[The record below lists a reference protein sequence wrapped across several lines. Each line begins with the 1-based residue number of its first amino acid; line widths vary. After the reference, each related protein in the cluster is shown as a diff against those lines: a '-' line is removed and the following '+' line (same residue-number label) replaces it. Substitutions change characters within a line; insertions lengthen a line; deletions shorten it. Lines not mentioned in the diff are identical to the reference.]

1 MLFGLLAQ
9 QMSLVTRDQLL
20 EATNLW
26 IEDPSRPMGALM
38 QELGHIGPDEAALLL
53 EAVEMHKSPTGSDT
67 AMERATS
74 VDADVREALLSLR
87 PPVEIRQ
94 WLIRL
99 NERRVSRPAPP
110 KAAPRGERYELGPE
124 IARGGLGQ
132 VLEARDRDL
141 ERDVAVKLVLDD
153 VAPEAAARFAREA
166 KLTARLDHPAV
177 VPIHDFGT
185 IPGVDGKPKLFL
197 CMKRI
202 RGRDL
207 SVILQGLADGNAEL
221 REKWSRARLLGVFQ
235 DICLGMAYAHS
246 KGVIHRDL
254 KPSNIMIGDFGET
267 LIVDWG
273 LAKELSEKDDG
284 GETRRMTR
292 VPKGATVRNARIT
305 LDGDVV
311 GTPAYMAPEQA
322 EGRTGQVDERSDVF
336 ALGAILYAML
346 TLQPPWEGET
356 ATVVLE
362 NVRAGRLAAPSTR
375 LAASPPSASAPA
387 APSSRAPEPIPPELD
402 AICLRALA
410 RRPADRYQ
418 SARDLHDEIQ
428 LFLEGAKERDRRR
441 VAAESAVAQV
451 REALGRRRRLRE
463 EAAKAGEEAKRLE
476 AGTAPLADKAALWAA
491 EDGAIGLRRQAAA
504 AHADAVAAL
513 TRALEHDRDHK
524 DARALMAD
532 LAWESHVEAEESGDD
547 VAALVH
553 RRVAEEF
560 HDGRLDSQLR
570 GEGTLAVRTVA
581 FRCECLEKGRTV
593 FPEELAAG
601 EWHPFSGRSLAG
613 TPGAEGLRALEPAGA
628 ARLRVHG
635 SLCHAD
641 DLAGADVWLFRHEEV
656 GRRLVPVT
664 PHGLQGP
671 GVPAAV
677 LDKLYGKASAFRPQ
691 GPGFHLGHTPVPKRT
706 LPMGSYLLVV
716 AKDGRAPARVP
727 VFVPRGGHV
736 EQQVTLF
743 RPAEIPAGFA
753 PVAEGAFGY
762 QGDRENP
769 YAGPAETRDLPAFFL
784 ATQPV
789 TCRDYAEFLNALPR
803 DEAARRA
810 PREAPDAPPLWPG
823 PPWTWSG
830 GRPVMNT
837 TAAWEADGPVT
848 AVSWEDAMAYAAW
861 KRSREG
867 LLVTLPTGVQW
878 EKAARGPDRRFYPWG
893 RHLDPRWANGE
904 HSHEGAPRPASVTAF
919 PGDESPYG
927 IRGLAGNTRDACLD
941 DAGSDWPGRRW
952 FRGGTWARPA
962 IEMRASDRTAL
973 NSKAVVYDFGFRVAC
988 GISLPAP
995 DGVRGSART

>member
-410 RRPADRYQ
+410 IRPEDRFP
-418 SARDLHDEIQ
+418 SALVLHHEVQ
-428 LFLEGAKERDRRR
+428 LFLEGVKERERKLRE
-441 VAAESAVAQV
+441 AAE
-451 REALGRRRRLRE
+451 
-463 EAAKAGEEAKRLE
+463 RLE
-476 AGTAPLADKAALWAA
+476 EGKRWQARHASLTGEIASQASEVDRLTEAIEGWRSVEEKRPLWAA
-491 EDGAIGLRRQAAA
+491 E
-504 AHADAVAAL
+504 
-513 TRALEHDRDHK
+513 
-524 DARALMAD
+524 AR
-532 LAWESHVEAEESGDD
+532 
-547 VAALVH
+547 
-553 RRVAEEF
+553 
-560 HDGRLDSQLR
+560 
-570 GEGTLAVRTVA
+570 
-581 FRCECLEKGRTV
+581 
-593 FPEELAAG
+593 
-601 EWHPFSGRSLAG
+601 
-613 TPGAEGLRALEPAGA
+613 LRALEDEKVDVEARALA
-628 ARLRVHG
+628 AFGQALVADPGSAAAADGTCELLMERFLEAEAVRDRKGMLLARKMMALHDRHGKFGGRLDAPGRL
-635 SLCHAD
+635 SLKCHVYEC
-641 DLAGADVWLFRHEEV
+641 GCIR
-656 GRRLVPVT
+656 PVT
-664 PHGLQGP
+664 VPGWRVEYGEKADRPWGGGGP
-671 GVPAAV
+671 VDRPLG
-677 LDKLYGKASAFRPQ
+677 DKDRAIPWVRT
-691 GPGFHLGHTPVPKRT
+691 GPPGATFGHDEGCVRRELK
-706 LPMGSYLLVV
+706 G
-716 AKDGRAPARVP
+716 VP
-727 VFVPRGGHV
+727 VFVARYEERDKRMLPGPERSLGTTPIEGVSLPIGSYRCVLRPEGRPEVVVPVKIDRAGRWEQDVQLPDAADFPPGFLFVPGGPFTFGG
-736 EQQVTLF
+736 EL
-743 RPAEIPAGFA
+743 AG
-753 PVAEGAFGY
+753 GY
-762 QGDRENP
+762 N
-769 YAGPAETRDLPAFFL
+769 AETLVGKDFFL
-784 ATQPV
+784 SRFPV
-789 TCRDYAEFLNALPR
+789 TCAEYLEFLRAIPPA
-803 DEAARRA
+803 EAMARA
-810 PREAPDAPPLWPG
+810 PREGDKRFWIQDGEGIRMPRPGEDA
-823 PPWTWSG
+823 
-830 GRPVMNT
+830 RF
-837 TAAWEADGPVT
+837 AWEPTWPILG
-848 AVSWEDAMAYAAW
+848 VSWLDALAYCAWRSARDGRLYILPHEEQFEKAIRGVDARLYAFGDESDAAYA
-861 KRSREG
+861 
-867 LLVTLPTGVQW
+867 
-878 EKAARGPDRRFYPWG
+878 
-893 RHLDPRWANGE
+893 HCN
-904 HSHEGAPRPASVTAF
+904 ASVKGKVTPLPVGSF
-919 PGDESPYG
+919 PADESPYG
-927 IRGLAGNTRDACLD
+927 IRDLTGGVGTWCLNS
-941 DAGSDWPGRRW
+941 APVPYREWRAI
-952 FRGGTWARPA
+952 RGGSWSTTPAGGRAGLRIGNVSVRTSWA
-962 IEMRASDRTAL
+962 L
-973 NSKAVVYDFGFRVAC
+973 GFRLCVNVHRW
-988 GISLPAP
+988 PAP
-995 DGVRGSART
+995 